1 MNLMRGGCILLAAFF
16 SASMVTLLLYMERRS
31 WNFKIPS
38 VNFTITR
45 TTPNFSHLQ
54 PLREMFAKLTIMTP
68 NKSDCMVDPG
78 EFSNLTELENRIPV
92 FLLIVVSTAPSRQ
105 DRREAIRKTWWTKCG
120 GEVSV
125 S

>member
-1 MNLMRGGCILLAAFF
+1 
-16 SASMVTLLLYMERRS
+16 MVTAI
-31 WNFKIPS
+31 FKTPPKKIKIP
-38 VNFTITR
+38 R
-45 TTPNFSHLQ
+45 TTLNFSHLQ
-54 PLREMFAKLTIMTP
+54 PLRDMFAKLTIMTP
-68 NKSDCMVDPG
+68 NKSDCMVAPA
-78 EFSNLTELENRIPV
+78 EFSNLTELENKIPV

>member
-16 SASMVTLLLYMERRS
+16 SASMVTLLLYMETRS

-45 TTPNFSHLQ
+45 TTLNFSHLQ
-54 PLREMFAKLTIMTP
+54 PLRDMFAKLTIMTP
-68 NKSDCMVDPG
+68 NKGDCMVDPA
-78 EFSNLTELENRIPV
+78 EFSNLTELENKIPV

>member
-1 MNLMRGGCILLAAFF
+1 MAAFF
-16 SASMVTLLLYMERRS
+16 SASMVTLLLYMERRE
-31 WNFKIPS
+31 IPS
-38 VNFTITR
+38 VKFTPYPRKIEITR
-45 TTPNFSHLQ
+45 TTLNFSHLQ
-54 PLREMFAKLTIMTP
+54 PLRDMFAKLTIRTP
-68 NKSDCMVDPG
+68 NKSDCMVDPA
-78 EFSNLTELENRIPV
+78 EFSNLTELENKTPV